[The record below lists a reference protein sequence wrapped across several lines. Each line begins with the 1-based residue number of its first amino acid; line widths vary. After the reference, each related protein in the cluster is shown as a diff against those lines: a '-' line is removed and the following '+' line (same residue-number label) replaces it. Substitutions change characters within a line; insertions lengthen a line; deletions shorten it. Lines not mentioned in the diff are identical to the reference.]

1 MRNRFV
7 FMDQDGRATY
17 KSPTEYRLRHSCGDH
32 LLCQIT
38 SLVDS
43 SLYHSKCM
51 SSTGTSVI
59 REALDCIFKF
69 TGALVFPFAS
79 GAKSKLH
86 HNLSGDQHG
95 SKHKNH
101 QSCLQRKQKFPRSL
115 MAFKF
120 ASESRSESDPFVI
133 LSNFLASTIRCLQND
148 VQQLPLFPV
157 LSLAAALIPPFDKL
171 RSKEALASPLGN
183 TDAQINGG
191 MGQAPCLCERRRCAD
206 ISFSEIN
213 WTDHAFEPKT
223 GIKFPA
229 VLDNFLAEQNKFSL
243 TSELLVGTGCR
254 SMKIL
259 RIKSLD
265 VYAFGLYVHPNSVC
279 EKLGP
284 KYASVSPSE
293 LNNQPEF
300 FEDLLREDINMTF
313 RLVVNCNGLKVNTV
327 RDIFERSLRTRL
339 LKMNP
344 NTDYHCVKAFGS
356 YFTQDISFPVGT
368 IVDFRQTDEGKL
380 ITEIAGKQIGAVHS
394 KDLCR
399 AFFDMYIG
407 DVSVPSYAKEEIAKN
422 VASIIKRC

>member
-7 FMDQDGRATY
+7 FMDHDGRSTY

-86 HNLSGDQHG
+86 HNLSGDQHD

-101 QSCLQRKQKFPRSL
+101 QSCLQGKRKFPRNL

-120 ASESRSESDPFVI
+120 GSESRSESDPFAI
-133 LSNFLASTIRCLQND
+133 LSNFLVSTIRCLQND

-157 LSLAAALIPPFDKL
+157 LSLAAALIPPFDNL
-171 RSKEALASPLGN
+171 RSKEALASPLSN
-183 TDAQINGG
+183 TDVQIKGG
-191 MGQAPCLCERRRCAD
+191 MAQAPCLCERRRCAD

-229 VLDNFLAEQNKFSL
+229 VLDKFLAEGNKFSL

-265 VYAFGLYVHPNSVC
+265 VYAFGLYVHPDSVC

-300 FEDLLREDINMTF
+300 FEDLLREDINMTV

-344 NTDYHCVKAFGS
+344 NTDYHCVTAFGS

-368 IVDFRQTDEGKL
+368 IVDFRQTAEGKL
-380 ITEIAGKQIGAVHS
+380 ITEIGGKQIGAVHS

>member
-1 MRNRFV
+1 MRHRFV
-7 FMDQDGRATY
+7 FMDHDGRSTY
-17 KSPTEYRLRHSCGDH
+17 KSPTEYQLRHSCGDH

-43 SLYHSKCM
+43 SLYHSKCL

-69 TGALVFPFAS
+69 TGALIFPFAS

-86 HNLSGDQHG
+86 RNLSGDQHG
-95 SKHKNH
+95 SKHRNH
-101 QSCLQRKQKFPRSL
+101 QFCLQGKQIYPRNL
-115 MAFKF
+115 MEFKF
-120 ASESRSESDPFVI
+120 GSESRSKSDPFAI
-133 LSNFLASTIRCLQND
+133 LSNFLASTIRCILND

-157 LSLAAALIPPFDKL
+157 LSLASALIPPFDNL
-171 RSKEALASPLGN
+171 SKKAIASPLSN
-183 TDAQINGG
+183 TDVQMKGG
-191 MGQAPCLCERRRCAD
+191 MAQAPCLCELRRLAD

-213 WTDHAFEPKT
+213 WRHHAFEPKT

-265 VYAFGLYVHPNSVC
+265 VYAFGLYVHPDSVC

-300 FEDLLREDINMTF
+300 FEDLLREDINMTV

-344 NTDYHCVKAFGS
+344 DTDYHCVTAFGS

-368 IVDFRQTDEGKL
+368 IVDFRQTAEGKL
-380 ITEIAGKQIGAVHS
+380 ITEIGGKQIGAVHS